1 VPVTLPL
8 PRRAY
13 PTDLTDAE
21 WALLAPLIPPVKPG
35 GRPARHTRRELL
47 DAIAYWVRAGCA
59 WRLLPH
65 DLPPWQTVYHYFRL
79 WRREGRWAQ
88 ILTVLRERER
98 ARQDRDPTPSA
109 AILDSQSVRITDRG
123 LAWLRRGQEG
133 QRPQA
138 APAGGHPGAAA
149 AGAGDRR

>member
-1 VPVTLPL
+1 MTLPPR

-13 PTDLTDAE
+13 PTDLSDAE
-21 WALLAPLIPPVKPG
+21 WRLLEPLIPPVKPG

-47 DAIAYWVRAGCA
+47 NAIAYWVRAGCA

-88 ILTVLRERER
+88 ILTVLREHER
-98 ARQDRDPTPSA
+98 RRQGRDPTPSA

-123 LAWLRRGQEG
+123 AGTATTGPRRST
-133 QRPQA
+133 A
-138 APAGGHPGAAA
+138 ASATCSWTPSGCSYGSG
-149 AGAGDRR
+149 